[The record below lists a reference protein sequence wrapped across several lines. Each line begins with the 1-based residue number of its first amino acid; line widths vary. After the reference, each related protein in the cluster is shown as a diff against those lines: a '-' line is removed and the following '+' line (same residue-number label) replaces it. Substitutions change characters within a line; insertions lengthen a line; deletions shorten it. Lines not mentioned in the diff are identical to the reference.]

1 MNFDRKLFMERS
13 ILMVA
18 RMVFQMTMMVVVVAL
33 AVHMVVQRNH
43 APAQQVVAA
52 TKIAQPAPQVPSMAA
67 VQPHPIAAVVA
78 QVEPATKV
86 STKDDVPSG
95 KTAVGPNV
103 PGTLEVANLPG
114 SGEVVR

>member
-1 MNFDRKLFMERS
+1 
-13 ILMVA
+13 MVA

-43 APAQQVVAA
+43 AQTPQAAAA
-52 TKIAQPAPQVPSMAA
+52 TKIAQPASQVPS
-67 VQPHPIAAVVA
+67 VAAVVA
-78 QVEPATKV
+78 QVKPETTV
-86 STKDDVPSG
+86 SKKDDVPSG
-95 KTAVGPNV
+95 KTIAFVPNA

>member
-1 MNFDRKLFMERS
+1 
-13 ILMVA
+13 MVA

-43 APAQQVVAA
+43 AQAPQVVAA
-52 TKIAQPAPQVPSMAA
+52 TKIAQPAPQVPCMAA
-67 VQPHPIAAVVA
+67 LQPRPTALAAAVVA
-78 QVEPATKV
+78 QGEPATKV

-95 KTAVGPNV
+95 KTAVLSPNA

-114 SGEVVR
+114 TGEMVR